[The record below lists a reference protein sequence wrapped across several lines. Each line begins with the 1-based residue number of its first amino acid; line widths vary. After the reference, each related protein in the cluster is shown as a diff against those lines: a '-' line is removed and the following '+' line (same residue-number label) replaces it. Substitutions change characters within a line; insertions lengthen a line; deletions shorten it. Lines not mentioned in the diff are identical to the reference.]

1 MVKHRILLTVTNDLS
16 FDQRMMRIS
25 TALSNAGYDVCLIG
39 RKRPA
44 SKPLNEKPYQQ
55 KRLFCFFEFGKLFYL
70 EYNLRLFLY
79 LLFAKADVYCAI
91 DLDTILPNYF
101 ASVLRQKKRVYDA
114 HELFCEMDEI
124 TSRPAIYKA
133 WKAIEKFAVPKF
145 PQGYTIGD
153 AYAGEFKRMYG
164 VHYEVVRNATI
175 LKPIQPVQPK
185 ERFLLYQGAVNEGR
199 CFETL
204 IPAMKQVDCTL
215 VICGE
220 GNFYQQA
227 KDLVKQH
234 QLEHRIRF
242 EGYVPPEQLRAYTE
256 QAYAGITLFTG
267 QGKSNYFSMAN
278 RFFDYMHAGIPQ
290 LTVDYPEYRHVNEQF
305 DIALL
310 IHNTDADTIAKALN
324 TLLHD
329 AELHARL
336 KQHCLKAREVYCWQ
350 NEEKKLLYFYQALF
364 AHA

>member
-1 MVKHRILLTVTNDLS
+1 MVRHRILLTVTNDLS
-16 FDQRMMRIS
+16 FDQRMMRIATS
-25 TALSNAGYDVCLIG
+25 LSEAGYEVCLIG
-39 RKRPA
+39 RKRPS

-70 EYNLRLFLY
+70 EYNLRLFFY
-79 LLFAKADVYCAI
+79 LLFAKTDVYCAI

-101 ASVLRQKKRVYDA
+101 ASVLRRKKRVYDA

-124 TSRPAIYKA
+124 TSRPAIHKA
-133 WKAIEKFAVPKF
+133 WKAIERFAVPKF
-145 PQGYTIGD
+145 PKGYTIGD

-164 VHYEVVRNATI
+164 VNYIIVRNATI
-175 LKPIQPVQPK
+175 LKPIQAVKPT

-204 IPAMKQVDCTL
+204 IPAMKQVDCPL

-220 GNFYQQA
+220 GNFFEQA
-227 KDLVKQH
+227 KSLVKQH

-242 EGYVPPEQLRAYTE
+242 EGYVPPERLREYTE

-290 LTVDYPEYRHVNEQF
+290 LTVDYPEYRNVNEQF
-305 DIALL
+305 EISVL
-310 IHNTDADTIAKALN
+310 IHETDADTIAKALN

-329 AELHARL
+329 TDLHTRL
-336 KQHCLKAREVYCWQ
+336 KQNCLKAREVYCWQ
-350 NEEKKLLYFYQALF
+350 EEEKKLIHFYRELF
-364 AHA
+364 ATT

>member
-1 MVKHRILLTVTNDLS
+1 MVRHHILLTVTNDLS
-16 FDQRMMRIS
+16 FDQRMMRIATS
-25 TALSNAGYDVCLIG
+25 LSEAGYEVCLIG
-39 RKRPA
+39 RKRPS
-44 SKPLNEKPYQQ
+44 SKLLNEKPYQQ

-70 EYNLRLFLY
+70 EYNLRLFFY

-101 ASVLRQKKRVYDA
+101 ASLLRRKKRVYDA

-133 WKAIEKFAVPKF
+133 WKAIERFAVPKF
-145 PQGYTIGD
+145 HKGYTIGD

-164 VHYEVVRNATI
+164 VNYIIVRNATI
-175 LKPIQPVQPK
+175 LKPIQAVQPT

-204 IPAMKQVDCTL
+204 IPAMKQVDCPL

-220 GNFYQQA
+220 GNFFEQA
-227 KDLVKQH
+227 KFLVKQH

-242 EGYVPPEQLRAYTE
+242 EGYVPPERLREYTE

-267 QGKSNYFSMAN
+267 QGKSNYYSMAN

-290 LTVDYPEYRHVNEQF
+290 LTVDYPEYRNVNEQF
-305 DIALL
+305 EISVL
-310 IHNTDADTIAKALN
+310 IHETDSDTIAKALN

-329 AELHARL
+329 TDLHTRL
-336 KQHCLKAREVYCWQ
+336 KQNCLKAREVYCWQ
-350 NEEKKLLYFYQALF
+350 EEEKKLIHFYRELF
-364 AHA
+364 ATT

>member
-1 MVKHRILLTVTNDLS
+1 MVRPRILLTVTNDLS
-16 FDQRMMRIS
+16 FDQRMMRIATS
-25 TALSNAGYDVCLIG
+25 LSDAGYDVCLIG
-39 RKRPA
+39 RKRPS
-44 SKPLNEKPYQQ
+44 SKPLPDKPYEQ
-55 KRLFCFFEFGKLFYL
+55 KRLFCFFEFGKLFYI
-70 EYNLRLFLY
+70 EYNVRLFLF
-79 LLFAKADVYCAI
+79 LLFANTDVYCAI

-101 ASVLRQKKRVYDA
+101 ASVLRRKKRVYDA

-133 WKAIEKFAVPKF
+133 WKAIEGFAVPKF
-145 PQGYTIGD
+145 PKGYTIGD

-164 VHYEVVRNATI
+164 VNYTIVRNATI
-175 LKPIQPVQPK
+175 LKPIQAVKPT

-204 IPAMKQVDCTL
+204 IPAMKQVDCPL

-220 GNFYQQA
+220 GNFFEQA
-227 KDLVKQH
+227 KALVKQH

-242 EGYVPPEQLRAYTE
+242 EGYVPPDRLREYTE

-290 LTVDYPEYRHVNEQF
+290 LTVDYPEYRNVNEQF
-305 DIALL
+305 EISVL
-310 IHNTDADTIAKALN
+310 IHDTDADTIANALN

-329 AELHARL
+329 AEWHARL
-336 KQHCLKAREVYCWQ
+336 KQNCLKAREVYCWQ
-350 NEEKKLLYFYQALF
+350 EEEKKLIHFYQELF
-364 AHA
+364 ATA

>member
-1 MVKHRILLTVTNDLS
+1 MVRHRILLSVTNDLS
-16 FDQRMMRIS
+16 FDQRMMRIA
-25 TALSNAGYDVCLIG
+25 TALSNAGYEVCLIG
-39 RKRPA
+39 RKRP
-44 SKPLNEKPYQQ
+44 SSNPLSEKPYQQ

-70 EYNLRLFLY
+70 EYNVRLFLY

-101 ASVLRQKKRVYDA
+101 ASVLRRKKRVYDA

-124 TSRPAIYKA
+124 TSRPTIYKA
-133 WKAIEKFAVPKF
+133 WKAIEKFALPKF

-185 ERFLLYQGAVNEGR
+185 ELFLLYQGAVNEGR

-204 IPAMKQVDCTL
+204 IPAMKQVDCSL

-220 GNFYQQA
+220 GNFFQQA

-234 QLEHRIRF
+234 QLDHRIRF
-242 EGYVPPEQLRAYTE
+242 EGYVPPEQLRVYTE

-290 LTVDYPEYRHVNEQF
+290 LTVNYPEYRHVNEQF
-305 DIALL
+305 EISVL
-310 IHNTDADTIAKALN
+310 IHDTDADSIAKALN

-329 AELHARL
+329 ANLHARL
-336 KQHCLKAREVYCWQ
+336 KQNCLKAREVYCWQ
-350 NEEKKLLYFYQALF
+350 NEEKKLLHFYQALF